1 MKNAMQYT
9 ERIKLVPHATW
20 VDTSKLHDALEC
32 VRHGD
37 ASVIYT
43 TPTLLTTRC
52 HVNDPRYPILMT
64 SFDVTDMQCLLNE
77 PGKMMAAVPMSTAL
91 AECTAMLVLG
101 TQDQPEKPEGMEQA
115 KWELQ
120 LYDEMVKDIDVK
132 TMGTWLETTRG
143 YRYMFAITDEPPLT
157 DAESKPETVKTIVV
171 NRHPDMMN
179 IDYSDISRSAVGFN
193 RTDDPWVNIIQG
205 NRYAIDPYMQVMVP
219 LHGIIRIESLDEFR
233 NDTRTPFL
241 VRMAAGCSA
250 LSYHD
255 IEYQALAG
263 NDDDDV
269 EYIGALKIID
279 SEILTTFK
287 SANKYVHFILL
298 ESQT

>member
-32 VRHGD
+32 GRHGD

-52 HVNDPRYPILMT
+52 HVNDPQYPILMT

-179 IDYSDISRSAVGFN
+179 IDYSDISRSAAVVPQYLQSVSSYRPGRRCPQAHTSATCFAGTPIIN
-193 RTDDPWVNIIQG
+193 ANGGTFPVTTAPAAIMQYAPNSIPGQMVAAAPIELPSRTI
-205 NRYAIDPYMQVMVP
+205 
-219 LHGIIRIESLDEFR
+219 
-233 NDTRTPFL
+233 
-241 VRMAAGCSA
+241 VRASQFT
-250 LSYHD
+250 LSR
-255 IEYQALAG
+255 
-263 NDDDDV
+263 
-269 EYIGALKIID
+269 
-279 SEILTTFK
+279 
-287 SANKYVHFILL
+287 
-298 ESQT
+298 